1 MEEKLP
7 EQIMDNVL
15 LEGVNS
21 QELLQNT
28 DIVNFSNILANLRY
42 DLSAI
47 MNEDIDEF
55 TFQLIKI
62 HITILQ
68 PFKIISAFI

>member
-1 MEEKLP
+1 MTH
-7 EQIMDNVL
+7 EQIMENIL

-55 TFQLIKI
+55 TFQLI
-62 HITILQ
+62 
-68 PFKIISAFI
+68 

>member
-1 MEEKLP
+1 MHK
-7 EQIMDNVL
+7 M

-21 QELLQNT
+21 QQLLQNT

-42 DLSAI
+42 DLSTI

-55 TFQLIKI
+55 TFQLN
-62 HITILQ
+62 
-68 PFKIISAFI
+68 